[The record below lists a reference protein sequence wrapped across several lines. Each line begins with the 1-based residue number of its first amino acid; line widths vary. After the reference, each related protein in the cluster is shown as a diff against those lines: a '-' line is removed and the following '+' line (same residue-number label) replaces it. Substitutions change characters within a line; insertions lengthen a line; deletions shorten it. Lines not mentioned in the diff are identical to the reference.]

1 MVDTSVRREYERR
14 MALRT
19 PIRGRSALPPGPRL
33 PLAAQTVLFGAFRN
47 ALLPL
52 LRRRY
57 GDVVRL
63 KLYPERSV
71 VLVGNLDLVREIF
84 AGPVETFHA
93 GEGNMVLKPMLGA
106 HSVLLTDEEEHRRA
120 RKLLMPAFNGAAMRG
135 YRDMVAELTVA
146 ELERWPRGR
155 AFRVHDRMRALTLE
169 VILRVVFGVTDG
181 PRLAELRVAL
191 EQVVDISAL
200 DLFGWHSPALQK
212 FGPWRRNRERQER
225 VDQLLYAEIAERRA
239 APDLAER
246 TDVLSR
252 LLTVPGDDQ
261 LSDLELRDQLI
272 TLLLAGH
279 ETTATALAWALHELA
294 RDPVTAAAT
303 TRAADEG
310 DEKYLEA
317 VAKEAMRLR
326 PIISEVSRKLT
337 KDVQVGPY
345 TVPAGYMVLPSI
357 SMIHA
362 DAEHHP
368 SPEVFDPTR
377 FLGSGPPAG
386 SWFPFGGGARRCLG
400 AGFSLLEATI
410 VLRELFTRYRVS
422 APSPRPERTKTRHI
436 TLVPGDGARIMVHRR

>member
-1 MVDTSVRREYERR
+1 MDTAVRREYERS

-19 PIRGRSALPPGPRL
+19 PIRARSALPPGPRL
-33 PLAAQTVLFGAFRN
+33 PMAVQTLLFGAFRN
-47 ALLPL
+47 SLLPV

-71 VLVGNLDLVREIF
+71 VLVGDLDLVREIF

-93 GEGNMVLKPMLGA
+93 GEGNMVLKPMLGG

-135 YRDMVAELTVA
+135 YRDMVTELTVA
-146 ELERWPRGR
+146 ELERWPQGR

-191 EQVVDISAL
+191 EQVIDISAL

-225 VDQLLYAEIAERRA
+225 VDELLYAEIAERRA

-252 LLTVPGDDQ
+252 LLTVPGEDQ

-294 RDPVTAAAT
+294 RDPVTAAT
-303 TRAADEG
+303 TARAAREG

-345 TVPAGYMVLPSI
+345 TVPAGHMVLPSI

-362 DAEHHP
+362 DAAHHP

-410 VLRELFTRYRVS
+410 VLRELFARYRVS
-422 APSPRPERTKTRHI
+422 APSPRPERVKTRHI

>member
-1 MVDTSVRREYERR
+1 

-252 LLTVPGDDQ
+252 LLTVSGDDQ

-436 TLVPGDGARIMVHRR
+436 TLVPGDGARIMVRRR